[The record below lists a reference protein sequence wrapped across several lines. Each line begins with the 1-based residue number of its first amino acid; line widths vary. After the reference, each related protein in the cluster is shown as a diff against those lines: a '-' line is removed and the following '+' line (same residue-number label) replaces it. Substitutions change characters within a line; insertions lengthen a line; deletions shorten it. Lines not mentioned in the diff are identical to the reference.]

1 MARPQTDDAIHDI
14 VSFLTYSWAKSTIF
28 INAPVSAL
36 LKDAGNIPVD
46 RKNKDNQKLF
56 SGTFEAL
63 KLGEAVA
70 IFPEGTSY
78 TEPRLQEIKDGASW
92 VGFLHRPERQ
102 QELAFFFELITFES
116 SFICF
121 IDIIRPYSN
130 TLKI

>member
-1 MARPQTDDAIHDI
+1 
-14 VSFLTYSWAKSTIF
+14 
-28 INAPVSAL
+28 

-63 KLGEAVA
+63 KAGEAVA

-92 VGFLHRPERQ
+92 VGPYLGLRHLYIISQ
-102 QELAFFFELITFES
+102 A
-116 SFICF
+116 
-121 IDIIRPYSN
+121 DIYN
-130 TLKI
+130 VVFC